1 MTLISLLLMAALL
14 PHLSHS
20 ASVEVGII
28 NGTEAK
34 PHSRPYMV
42 SLQKKGKHIC
52 GGFLVSEEFVMT
64 AAHCWKKKKRL
75 TAVLGAHDLSDKKEG
90 SIRMKVKNYY
100 PHPKYNAGTHDYDI
114 MLLKLR
120 GKAKKSKTV
129 KWISIPKTKEGIKA
143 NSVCSVAGWG
153 RTGSFKSGSNRLME
167 TKITIVAKKKCKKL
181 WENLLTPRMI
191 CAVHPGGSCRG
202 DSGGPLVCGNTAMGI
217 VSFGQRNKCDAPTKP
232 KIFAKISAFLPWIKS
247 IIGKV

>member
-1 MTLISLLLMAALL
+1 ILLLAALL
-14 PHLSHS
+14 PHLT
-20 ASVEVGII
+20 SVVVGII

-34 PHSRPYMV
+34 PHSRPYRV
-42 SLQKKGKHIC
+42 SRQKKGKHIC
-52 GGFLVSEEFVMT
+52 GGFLVSEEFVMM
-64 AAHCWKKKKRL
+64 AAHSSFASEVCLREEFEGNSNDSP
-75 TAVLGAHDLSDKKEG
+75 TQIIILSQ
-90 SIRMKVKNYY
+90 
-100 PHPKYNAGTHDYDI
+100 
-114 MLLKLR
+114 LR

-153 RTGSFKSGSNRLME
+153 RTGSFKSGSNHLME
-167 TKITIVAKKKCKKL
+167 AKKKCKKL

-191 CAVHPGGSCRG
+191 CALHPGGSCRR

-217 VSFGQRNKCDAPTKP
+217 VSFGQRNKCDAPMKP

-247 IIGKV
+247 IIRKV